1 MLKRKI
7 EDALREWKDSPDH
20 LPLVIMGL
28 RQCGKTFIV
37 RKFAEENYKYVY
49 YMNFTKQPKRIGA
62 FLGSKEVDAILLEL
76 SAQIKGAN
84 FVSGQT
90 CFIFDEI
97 QDCPDAR
104 TSLKFFKEDGR
115 FDVIATGSL
124 LGVQGYGEKKKKLKR
139 KREDDIRLGKNSIP
153 VGSEYIVQMYPL
165 DFEEFLWANGISEE
179 VIAFLKDCLANE
191 KPVPIGIHVAMK
203 DLLNRYVAVG
213 GDADGGSV
221 PQGTDHHT

>member
-1 MLKRKI
+1 MLKRRI
-7 EDALREWKDSPDH
+7 ENTLREWKDTPEH

-76 SAQIKGAN
+76 STQIKDAN
-84 FVSGQT
+84 FVPGQT

-124 LGVQGYGEKKKKLKR
+124 LGVQGYGEKKKKLKQ
-139 KREDDIRLGKNSIP
+139 KRENDIRL
-153 VGSEYIVQMYPL
+153 
-165 DFEEFLWANGISEE
+165 
-179 VIAFLKDCLANE
+179 
-191 KPVPIGIHVAMK
+191 
-203 DLLNRYVAVG
+203 
-213 GDADGGSV
+213 
-221 PQGTDHHT
+221 

>member
-7 EDALREWKDSPDH
+7 ETTLHEWKRTPKHS
-20 LPLVIMGL
+20 PLVIMGL

-49 YMNFTKQPKRIGA
+49 YINFTKQPQRIAA
-62 FLGSKEVDAILLEL
+62 FLGSKEVDAILMEL
-76 SAQIKGAN
+76 SAQITGAN
-84 FVSGQT
+84 FVAGET

-124 LGVQGYGEKKKKLKR
+124 LGVLGYGEKKKRVK
-139 KREDDIRLGKNSIP
+139 
-153 VGSEYIVQMYPL
+153 
-165 DFEEFLWANGISEE
+165 
-179 VIAFLKDCLANE
+179 
-191 KPVPIGIHVAMK
+191 
-203 DLLNRYVAVG
+203 
-213 GDADGGSV
+213 
-221 PQGTDHHT
+221 

>member
-7 EDALREWKDSPDH
+7 ENTLREWKDTPSH
-20 LPLVIMGL
+20 LPLVIMGI

-62 FLGSKEVDAILLEL
+62 FLGSKEVDDILLEL
-76 SAQIKGAN
+76 STQIKGAN
-84 FVSGQT
+84 FVPGKT

-124 LGVQGYGEKKKKLKR
+124 LGVQGYGEKKKKMKR
-139 KREDDIRLGKNSIP
+139 QRKDYILLGKNSIP
-153 VGSEYIVQMYPL
+153 VGSEHIVQMYPL

-179 VIAFLKDCLANE
+179 VIDFLKN
-191 KPVPIGIHVAMK
+191 
-203 DLLNRYVAVG
+203 
-213 GDADGGSV
+213 
-221 PQGTDHHT
+221 

>member
-1 MLKRKI
+1 MLRRKI
-7 EDALREWKDSPDH
+7 EDTLREWKDNPRH

-37 RKFAEENYKYVY
+37 QKFAEDNYKYVY
-49 YMNFTKQPKRIGA
+49 YMNFTKQPQRIGA
-62 FLGSKEVDAILLEL
+62 FLGSKEVDAILMEL
-76 SAQIKGAN
+76 SAQIKGAS
-84 FVSGQT
+84 FVPGQT

-139 KREDDIRLGKNSIP
+139 KRVDDIQLGKNSIP
-153 VGSEYIVQMYPL
+153 VGSEEIVQMYPL
-165 DFEEFLWANGISEE
+165 DFEEFLWANGVSEQ
-179 VIAFLKDCLANE
+179 VIDFLKDCLANE
-191 KPVPIGIHVAMK
+191 KPVPLGMHLTLK
-203 DLLNRYVAVG
+203 SLLNRY
-213 GDADGGSV
+213 
-221 PQGTDHHT
+221 P